1 MVDSLSSRRVLDLHG
16 GAYERGRAQAELCAE
31 RVAEVTLAVTLRVTE
46 LGPALGDPEVGAWL
60 DAQHAFTR
68 DHDPDA
74 FVEVQG
80 IAEGFGIASDA
91 LFAWLYADVI
101 ADLAGLSSHADSA
114 TVWATPQGR
123 CETSASGMGPLVVK
137 NRDVRRAQGAL
148 QCVFRH
154 VDPEWSGQRILCVG
168 TLGLPG
174 AVSSG
179 INTSGLAVADAHVGT
194 KDHGQGWLRSLLMTR
209 LLRECTTVAEAIAFV
224 FRVPHAGGGA
234 LLLGDAS
241 GAVAAVDLAHGR
253 VGAEEPEDAGFVA
266 RCGHFVTE
274 RLRGHEAA
282 APDDAD
288 ARASHARLATLE
300 HGLRDL
306 PRPFAQEAIR
316 TLMSRHG
323 DSASAALCRH
333 DERHDVTTASC
344 AIHDCR
350 APALHISLG
359 PPCTGPWLTIEP

>member
-1 MVDSLSSRRVLDLHG
+1 MANGLRSPRVVELR
-16 GAYERGRAQAELCAE
+16 GAAYDRGRAQAELCAE
-31 RVAEVTLAVTLRVTE
+31 RATEVTLAVTLRLAE
-46 LGPALGDPEVGAWL
+46 LGPALAHPKVVAWL
-60 DAQHAFTR
+60 DAQHAYTR

-80 IAEGFGIASDA
+80 IAEGFGIAADA

-101 ADLAGLSSHADSA
+101 TDLAGVPSQADSA
-114 TVWATPQGR
+114 SVWATPQGR
-123 CETSASGMGPLVVK
+123 SGAGAGGTGPFLVK
-137 NRDVRRAQGAL
+137 NRDVRGTLGAL

-154 VDPEWSGQRILCVG
+154 DDPEWRGERILCVG

-179 INTSGLAVADAHVGT
+179 INTRGLAVADAPVGT
-194 KDHGQGWLRSLLMTR
+194 NDHGEGWLRSLLMTR
-209 LLRECTTVAEAIAFV
+209 LLRECATVAEAIALV

-241 GAVAAVDLAHGR
+241 GAVAAIDLAHGR
-253 VGAEEPEDAGFVA
+253 VGAEEPEDASYVA

-282 APDDAD
+282 ADDAE